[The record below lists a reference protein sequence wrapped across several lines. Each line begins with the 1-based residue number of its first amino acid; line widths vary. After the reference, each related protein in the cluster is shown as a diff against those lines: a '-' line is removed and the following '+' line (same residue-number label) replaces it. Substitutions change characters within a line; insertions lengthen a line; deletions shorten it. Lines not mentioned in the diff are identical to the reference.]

1 MSFFDEAEEP
11 RTASTIPRRRR
22 SSGGGGRP
30 PNGRRPPT
38 SRRPPGGRR
47 PPSDRQAIQVRR
59 AVAAV
64 VFVVAVILAAV
75 GIHSCQVSQRNSS
88 LKDYNNNVSSLIQ
101 SSDQTGRQFFG
112 VLSGGASSGNA
123 VNLQNQ
129 INEAHLTAAN
139 QLSQAKGFDV
149 PDEVK
154 GAQQNLLL
162 ALQMRLDGIAT
173 IGQEIQPALNG
184 TTSKDAINSIAANM
198 ARFYSS
204 DVLYKN
210 YTLPLIAGALKGAGI
225 PIGGTNGETFND
237 GQFLPDVRWLTPSYV
252 ATQLHVT
259 LPTPSGKVA
268 PGLHGHELNSVSVGG
283 TTLQT
288 GSTNTIPAS
297 PPATFTLSFT
307 NTGTNI
313 ENNVVCKVA
322 VSGSSASNQTVVP
335 QTNPGQQATCQ
346 VQLRSPPPAG
356 SYTVTATVV
365 PVPGEKHTAN
375 NTMTFPVTFQ

>member
-1 MSFFDEAEEP
+1 M
-11 RTASTIPRRRR
+11 
-22 SSGGGGRP
+22 
-30 PNGRRPPT
+30 
-38 SRRPPGGRR
+38 
-47 PPSDRQAIQVRR
+47 
-59 AVAAV
+59 
-64 VFVVAVILAAV
+64 FVVAVILAAV

-149 PDEVK
+149 PDEMK

-288 GSTNTIPAS
+288 GSTNTLPAS
-297 PPATFTLSFT
+297 PPSTFTLSFT

-322 VSGSSASNQTVVP
+322 VSSSSAGNQTVVP

-346 VQLRSPPPAG
+346 VQLRSSPPAG